1 MGSSPWRLQKRKHI
15 KQDKLRKNKKNKEE
29 KNRNISDKLSKAKR
43 ASGYKAAKAPPK
55 KKELTKWER
64 FR

>member
-1 MGSSPWRLQKRKHI
+1 LKT
-15 KQDKLRKNKKNKEE
+15 KNKKNKEE

-55 KKELTKWER
+55 KVSKIRSPKVTKKDI
-64 FR
+64 